1 MSETNTE
8 QVIFTT
14 GGTVQAGN
22 GTYLS
27 RRADADLLALC
38 QDSAFAYILTARQM
52 GKSSLMTRTAESLI
66 EEGVKPVIIDLT
78 AIGVNVDAE
87 QWYLGLL
94 AAIEDQIELDT
105 NVVSWWQAHQ
115 HLGMTQRLTLFFQ
128 EILLKEVPAPERIVI
143 FVDEI
148 DTTLSLGF
156 TDDFFAAIR
165 YLYNARAN
173 NADLHRLSFVLIGVA
188 TPSDLIRDPQR
199 TPFNIGQRVELADF
213 TIEEALPFAA
223 GLQLPPD
230 QARQVLRWVMNWTSG
245 HPYLTQRLCLALID
259 QQRQHWT
266 EAEVDR
272 VVESTF
278 SGDMSEQDNNLQFVR
293 DMLTKRAPDKDEV
306 LTTYKEILTRPV
318 PDEEQSLIKSHLKLS
333 GVVRR
338 EGGQLRLRNR
348 IYQTVFDKTW
358 VSQHLPVNWTKRL
371 QRAAYFAAATLL
383 ILNVPV
389 GVYGWIQRNEA
400 VSSATDLKKAN
411 KELEKAIEEVKKA
424 KREAD
429 EAKQAAEEQREV
441 AESQTKIATAQ
452 RKRAE
457 ELQQEAE
464 KSRQNAAQQRDLAMS
479 SSRDAKEQGQI
490 AYSREL
496 ASSSISQ
503 LQIDPALSL
512 ALADESIQVKYTPQA
527 EDALRQSLVAN
538 PLRAEFTG
546 HTAAV
551 ISAAYSPDGK
561 FIVTA
566 SADKTARVWE
576 VATGREVRQL
586 QGHTAVVNSA
596 AYSPD
601 GKFIVTGSYDKTARV
616 WDAATG
622 REVRQLQGHTAEVIS
637 AAFSPDGKFIVT
649 GSADKT
655 ARIYPDE
662 LFMPYEQLLA
672 LARTRPVRALTDV
685 EREKYLHESRRGAK

>member
-1 MSETNTE
+1 MSDTNTE
-8 QVIFTT
+8 QIIFTT

-38 QDSAFAYILTARQM
+38 RDSAFTYILTARQM
-52 GKSSLMTRTAESLI
+52 GKSSLMTRTAERLI

-105 NVVSWWQAHQ
+105 NVVSWWQAPQ

-128 EILLKEVPAPERIVI
+128 AILLKEVPAPERIVI

-148 DTTLSLGF
+148 DTTLSLKF

-173 NADLHRLSFVLIGVA
+173 NPDLHRLSFVLIGVA

-213 TIEEALPFAA
+213 TVEEALPFAA

-278 SGDMSEQDNNLQFVR
+278 SGDMSKQDNNLQFVR

-338 EGGQLRLRNR
+338 EGGTLRLRNR

-371 QRAAYFAAATLL
+371 QRAAYLGFTTLL

-389 GVYGWIQRNEA
+389 SLYAWNQSRKAEF
-400 VSSATDLKKAN
+400 KAN
-411 KELEKAIEEVKKA
+411 ELAKALQEVQKLRTEALNQKELAEVARKNAEAESAEAQVQRDKATTERTRAEGLQK
-424 KREAD
+424 EA
-429 EAKQAAEEQREV
+429 QAASLF
-441 AESQTKIATAQ
+441 AS
-452 RKRAE
+452 
-457 ELQQEAE
+457 
-464 KSRQNAAQQRDLAMS
+464 QQRDLAMS
-479 SSRDAKEQGQI
+479 SSRAAKEQGQI

-496 ASSSISQ
+496 ASSAIS
-503 LQIDPALSL
+503 
-512 ALADESIQVKYTPQA
+512 
-527 EDALRQSLVAN
+527 
-538 PLRAEFTG
+538 
-546 HTAAV
+546 
-551 ISAAYSPDGK
+551 
-561 FIVTA
+561 
-566 SADKTARVWE
+566 
-576 VATGREVRQL
+576 
-586 QGHTAVVNSA
+586 
-596 AYSPD
+596 
-601 GKFIVTGSYDKTARV
+601 
-616 WDAATG
+616 
-622 REVRQLQGHTAEVIS
+622 
-637 AAFSPDGKFIVT
+637 
-649 GSADKT
+649 
-655 ARIYPDE
+655 
-662 LFMPYEQLLA
+662 
-672 LARTRPVRALTDV
+672 
-685 EREKYLHESRRGAK
+685 